1 MKIKEGFVLRKVAG
15 SFMVV
20 PIGENAAKIG
30 GLMSLNET
38 AADIWRLIE
47 KEDRSEEEIAQILSN
62 EYDTPVEEIREAVQR
77 FSAELQSKGI
87 AQK

>member
-30 GLMSLNET
+30 GLMSLNDT

-62 EYDTPVEEIREAVQR
+62 EYDAPVEEIREAVQR